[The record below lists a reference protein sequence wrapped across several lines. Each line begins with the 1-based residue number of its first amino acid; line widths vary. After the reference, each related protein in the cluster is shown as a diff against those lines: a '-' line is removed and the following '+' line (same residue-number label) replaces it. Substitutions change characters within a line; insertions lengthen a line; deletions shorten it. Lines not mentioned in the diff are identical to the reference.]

1 MHISAALLGEA
12 RSAVETM
19 QISPGMSNPIM
30 SNPIMPNKMWDCPK
44 VSNYSVNKCLIG
56 VNFS

>member
-12 RSAVETM
+12 RSAVETI

-44 VSNYSVNKCLIG
+44 MSNYSVN
-56 VNFS
+56 